1 MSMVCERCSN
11 DTATHNYNISYQIIS
26 PLIMIEYVFRNKE
39 KSKVEY
45 MKTDKPSSYVVLNYE
60 IKM

>member
-1 MSMVCERCSN
+1 
-11 DTATHNYNISYQIIS
+11 
-26 PLIMIEYVFRNKE
+26 MIEYVFKNKE
-39 KSKVEY
+39 KSKVGY

>member
-1 MSMVCERCSN
+1 RCSN
-11 DTATHNYNISYQIIS
+11 NTATHNYNISYQIIS

-45 MKTDKPSSYVVLNYE
+45 MKTDKPSSYVILNYE